1 MLDTELKILEQQ
13 GWRFC
18 AIPDADGKPTKGPR
32 IKDWQ
37 RYPKTLDQ
45 IPSNGNIGVLLGE
58 ASAGVLAVDFDG
70 PWTWQCW
77 LDQVGIAFDDID
89 TVTWSSGKT
98 GRAQMAFHVPK
109 DYWHVMPSKFSIS
122 GPVGDDGKPQQLEFR
137 WGTADAGCQSV
148 LPPSRHPD
156 SIVNPEIYYRWDRSP
171 SEVSVMLIPDKLLEF
186 VLTYQPPV
194 KEVEMLDIPVK
205 DINDVT
211 DCEFNEVRELL
222 QLVKTKYFSLDYS
235 TWLSVTWAV
244 YKILGPAIG
253 AQLMQEFYPEQQ
265 RNEYYNL
272 ARQHKPGK
280 SPGITKLR
288 SLVDDLLH
296 DKKVIKQMTV
306 DQLRALARKK
316 YG

>member
-1 MLDTELKILEQQ
+1 MNDPELAILEQQ

-32 IKDWQ
+32 VKDWQ

-45 IPSNGNIGVLLGE
+45 IPSNNNIGVILGE
-58 ASAGVLAVDFDG
+58 ASNGILAVDFDG

-77 LDQVGIAFDDID
+77 LDQVGIAFDEID
-89 TVTWSSGKT
+89 TVTWSSGRT
-98 GRAQMAFHVPK
+98 GRAQMAFYVPQ
-109 DYWHVMPSKFSIS
+109 DYWHVMPTKFAIN

-137 WGTADAGCQSV
+137 WGNWDAGFQSV

-156 SIVNPEIYYRWDRSP
+156 SQVNPEIYYRWDRAP
-171 SEVSVMLIPDKLLEF
+171 SEVHVQEIPDRLLEF

-194 KEVEMLDIPVK
+194 KQVEQLDIPAK
-205 DINDVT
+205 DIDDVT
-211 DCEFNEVRELL
+211 DFEFNQVKELL
-222 QLVKTKYFSLDYS
+222 TLVKNKYYTLNYDM
-235 TWLSVTWAV
+235 WLTVTWSV
-244 YKILGPAIG
+244 YKVLGPAIG
-253 AQLMQEFYPEQQ
+253 AQLMQEFYPEQK

-288 SLVDDLLH
+288 ALVQDLLVDPLEQSRPKT
-296 DKKVIKQMTV
+296 KKQIILERIMK
-306 DQLRALARKK
+306 A
-316 YG
+316 

>member
-1 MLDTELKILEQQ
+1 MQDTELKILEQQ

-45 IPSNGNIGVLLGE
+45 VPANGNIGVLLGE
-58 ASAGVLAVDFDG
+58 ASNGVLAVDFDG
-70 PWTWQCW
+70 PWTWECW
-77 LDQVGIAFDDID
+77 LDQVGVAFDQID
-89 TVTWSSGKT
+89 TVTWSSGKP
-98 GRAQMAFHVPK
+98 GRAQMAFAVPEE
-109 DYWHVMPSKFSIS
+109 YWHVMPAKFAIN
-122 GPVGDDGKPQQLEFR
+122 GPIGDDGKTQQLEFR

-156 SIVNPEIYYRWDRSP
+156 SVNNPEIYYRWDRSP
-171 SEVSVMLIPDKLLEF
+171 SQTTVQTIPDPLLEF
-186 VLTYQPPV
+186 LLTYQPPR
-194 KEVEMLDIPVK
+194 KEVEILEIPAK
-205 DINDVT
+205 DITEVT
-211 DCEFNEVRELL
+211 DAEFNQVRELL
-222 QLVKTKYFSLDYS
+222 QLVKNKYFTLDYNM
-235 TWLSVTWAV
+235 WLSVTWAV

-253 AQLMQEFYPEQQ
+253 AQLMQEFYPEQR

-288 SLVDDLLH
+288 SLVQDLLH
-296 DKKVIKQMTV
+296 DKKVVKQMTM
-306 DQLRALARKK
+306 DQLRALARKQ